1 MVKRNG
7 SDIKI
12 LQKPNQLKI
21 VYSNTHT
28 EQNLTVYY
36 RLRDNSFVSYWVE
49 RLIAAKQLYPID
61 DPCRFY
67 GIGDNELENSINKI
81 NSCIQT
87 INSHRHIIK
96 RSVTNP
102 IDVDTLNYLHN
113 IFEVY
118 HGLLDKQTHEFYTS
132 APGHVKKS
140 LADLNILIHRCE
152 SCIRGSKP
160 RQVVTYFGLP
170 KEKTL
175 LPEHYELLTPYY
187 KFGTVYLNYV
197 EIGKTL
203 EDLAIDNDQ
212 YIGEEAFQP
221 YQHYSADFAIMFYDR
236 DSKDVDTVKQKM
248 IQFYQQNKNFF
259 YKRKLSLDNFKLR
272 PGRIPIADLDSHGKE
287 LLQLLKDKQFVKS
300 VDLI

>member
-49 RLIAAKQLYPID
+49 RLNAAKQRYPID

-102 IDVDTLNYLHN
+102 IDVDT
-113 IFEVY
+113 
-118 HGLLDKQTHEFYTS
+118 
-132 APGHVKKS
+132 
-140 LADLNILIHRCE
+140 
-152 SCIRGSKP
+152 
-160 RQVVTYFGLP
+160 
-170 KEKTL
+170 
-175 LPEHYELLTPYY
+175 
-187 KFGTVYLNYV
+187 
-197 EIGKTL
+197 
-203 EDLAIDNDQ
+203 
-212 YIGEEAFQP
+212 
-221 YQHYSADFAIMFYDR
+221 
-236 DSKDVDTVKQKM
+236 VKQKM

-259 YKRKLSLDNFKLR
+259 DKRKLSLDNFKLR

-287 LLQLLKDKQFVKS
+287 LLQLLIDKQFVKS